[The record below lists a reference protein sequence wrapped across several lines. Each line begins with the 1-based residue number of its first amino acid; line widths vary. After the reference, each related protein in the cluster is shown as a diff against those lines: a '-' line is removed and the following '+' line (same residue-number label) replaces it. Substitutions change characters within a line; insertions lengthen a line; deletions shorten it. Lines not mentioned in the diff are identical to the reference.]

1 MRQFFIMTICLAIA
15 AFDAKA
21 QDSVQQSN
29 CMADTLYRYIC
40 NCGCHNHPVNNY
52 SGLNSLRER
61 LANKT
66 WDGRSERSSTIGIS
80 LNGTVSDSDS
90 TMTKTASGDGH
101 GNSSHYDNGSGDKM
115 MGNASSLS
123 CEYCCKMD
131 KGEVPIGVPL
141 YLFFKIATTD
151 LTDEAQQINLNA
163 IADLAKQWHL
173 VIKVTG
179 AADSATGTQDGN
191 VVLSKARADYVVKL
205 LKTKGV
211 PDEQIIQ
218 VAEGGISTFT
228 PVSANR
234 HCKVELYKIK

>member
-1 MRQFFIMTICLAIA
+1 MRQFFIMTICLAIV

-66 WDGRSERSSTIGIS
+66 WDGRSERSSTIGIL
-80 LNGTVSDSDS
+80 LNGTVADSDS
-90 TMTKTASGDGH
+90 TMTNTASGDGY
-101 GNSSHYDNGSGDKM
+101 GSSSHDDNGFGDKT

-131 KGEVPIGVPL
+131 KGEVAIGVPL
-141 YLFFKIATTD
+141 YLFFKIATAD

-173 VIKVTG
+173 GVKVTG
-179 AADSATGTQDGN
+179 AADSATGTHDGN
-191 VVLSKARADYVVKL
+191 FALSKARANYVVSL
-205 LKTKGV
+205 LKKKGV
-211 PDEQIIQ
+211 PDEQITQ
-218 VAEGGISTFT
+218 AAEGGISVLT

-234 HCKVELYKIK
+234 HCKVELYKIN